1 LRVAFLSFFLCLFCQ
16 DDAVFVIHAGFAI
29 TPDGEKQIDANPPKS
44 EDDPTP
50 EPLEVFVGM
59 GHVLAGM
66 ER

>member
-1 LRVAFLSFFLCLFCQ
+1 
-16 DDAVFVIHAGFAI
+16 VIHAGFAI